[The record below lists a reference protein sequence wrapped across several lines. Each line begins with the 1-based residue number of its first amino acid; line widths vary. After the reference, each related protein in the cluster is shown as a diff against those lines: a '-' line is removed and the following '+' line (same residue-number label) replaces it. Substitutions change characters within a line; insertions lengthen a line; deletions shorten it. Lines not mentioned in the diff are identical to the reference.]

1 MTKLNGWKTAS
12 AVFAFCFA
20 MTIASSAQTFTSLFD
35 FDGTNGAFPE
45 FLTQGP
51 DGNFYGTSGG
61 GTRAAGTVFE
71 ITPAGQL
78 TTLYNFCQLTNCN
91 DGSGPGVLIVGPGGK
106 FYGTTVNGGVYGEG
120 TIFEITPGGQLT
132 TLYNFCSQP
141 GCTDGENPV
150 ALFVGTDGNFYGT
163 TVYGGNSRNING
175 DGTVFKMTP
184 SGQLSTIYSF
194 CSLPNCSDGGDPS
207 SLVLGAD
214 GNFYGTAAYN
224 HLRSTHG
231 NIFRITPA
239 GKRTVLH
246 RFCSQPHCTDGSNPF
261 GGLVQGRNGT
271 LYGTTFYGGANEA
284 SCFQGCGTVFEI
296 TPAGQFTTLDNFCS
310 QTDCTDGDGPEA
322 SPVLD
327 ARGNLYGTAT
337 FGGILQCFTGGC
349 GTAFEINPARQFTVL
364 YSFCSQN
371 ECSDG
376 YTPRA
381 QPLLSTN
388 GNLYGAT
395 LYGGEDNSLCNES
408 GSTGCG
414 TIFSLSH
421 VAKPFVEPLPGFGI
435 VGAEVGILGN
445 KLTGATSVT
454 FNGTPAT
461 FTVKSPTLIFANVPT
476 GATTGYVCVTTA
488 NGTLISNV
496 PFHVMP

>member
-1 MTKLNGWKTAS
+1 
-12 AVFAFCFA
+12 
-20 MTIASSAQTFTSLFD
+20 
-35 FDGTNGAFPE
+35 
-45 FLTQGP
+45 
-51 DGNFYGTSGG
+51 
-61 GTRAAGTVFE
+61 
-71 ITPAGQL
+71 L

-239 GKRTVLH
+239 GKLTVLYP
-246 RFCSQPHCTDGSNPF
+246 FCSKPHCTDGSNP
-261 GGLVQGRNGT
+261 GGLVQGRNGS

-296 TPAGQFTTLDNFCS
+296 TPAGQFTTLYNFCS
-310 QTDCTDGDGPEA
+310 LSNCDDGELPGAP
-322 SPVLD
+322 PVFD
-327 ARGNLYGTAT
+327 AQGNLYGTAVY
-337 FGGILQCFTGGC
+337 GGPYPQQCNDNGC
-349 GTAFEINPARQFTVL
+349 GTAFKLTPGGEFTVL
-364 YSFCSQN
+364 YNFCSQN
-371 ECSDG
+371 DCSDG
-376 YTPRA
+376 ARPA
-381 QPLLSTN
+381 VSLVLGTN
-388 GNLYGAT
+388 GNLYGT
-395 LYGGEDNSLCNES
+395 TINGGIEGNCDAAPFI
-408 GSTGCG
+408 GCG
-414 TIFSLSH
+414 TVFSLSKA
-421 VAKPFVEPLPGFGI
+421 VKPFVESLPGFGI
-435 VGAEVGILGN
+435 VGAEIGILGN

-461 FTVKSPTLIFANVPT
+461 FTVKSSTLIFASVPT